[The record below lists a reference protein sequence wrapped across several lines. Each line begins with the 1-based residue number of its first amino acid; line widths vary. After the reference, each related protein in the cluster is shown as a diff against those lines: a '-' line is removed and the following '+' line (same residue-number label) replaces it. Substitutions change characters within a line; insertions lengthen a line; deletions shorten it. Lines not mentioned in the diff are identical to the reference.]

1 MKNLKKVT
9 CPRCKGY
16 GYIRGQRVSNGSHLR
31 NYKHVEGGRCFACEG
46 AKVLHMREDGKLI
59 REANGTILHYSK
71 DNGVYLG
78 ILENKNKQSKII
90 EFEPAWL
97 SPVGRLISE
106 TEEKRIKQRENKIQ
120 MMILD
125 VYLNLKNLDTVFP
138 NVIDLTISRYD
149 EYCKLLSEN
158 DKGELIEFSEIV
170 IPILQDT
177 VELMNT
183 FKEHGDKKVEEFITI
198 YKNFSTDLLKTYK
211 TNLDNYSFNY
221 VVF

>member
-1 MKNLKKVT
+1 MRNLKEVT

-16 GYIRGQRVSNGSHLR
+16 GYIRGQKVSNGNHLR

-46 AKVLHMREDGKLI
+46 AKVLHMTEEGKLI
-59 REANGTILHYSK
+59 REANGAILHYSK
-71 DNGVYLG
+71 DNGTYLG
-78 ILENKNKQSKII
+78 ILKHRNKPTKII
-90 EFEPAWL
+90 EFKPAWL

-177 VELMNT
+177 VELLEL
-183 FKEHGDKKVEEFITI
+183 FKDHEAKEVKEFITI
-198 YKNFSTDLLKTYK
+198 YKDYSVDLLKTYK
-211 TNLDNYSFNY
+211 TNLETYSFDY
-221 VVF
+221 IVF